1 MTYACA
7 KACISLRS
15 EVGFAMAECVVGERR
30 VHLKFLYICNS
41 RHRMISHSKCA
52 LLITR

>member
-15 EVGFAMAECVVGERR
+15 VLGYAMAECVVGGEKSASKIF
-30 VHLKFLYICNS
+30 VYLQFKT
-41 RHRMISHSKCA
+41 SHD
-52 LLITR
+52 

>member
-15 EVGFAMAECVVGERR
+15 EVGFAMAECVVGGE
-30 VHLKFLYICNS
+30 KS
-41 RHRMISHSKCA
+41 ASKIFVY
-52 LLITR
+52 LQLNVSYD